1 MNGIT
6 NAFFV
11 ASSVPIA
18 VAWFFT
24 FVARE
29 SRRSENST
37 VTPFVLEHAWIQ
49 TIAEGTF
56 SGLDYF
62 IATEILAGLFQ
73 VILGCSTPRKLMRFS
88 P

>member
-1 MNGIT
+1 MNGMT

-37 VTPFVLEHAWIQ
+37 VTPLFVEHALVQ
-49 TIAEGTF
+49 TIADPGTKHGRCGI
-56 SGLDYF
+56 S
-62 IATEILAGLFQ
+62 ICCVA
-73 VILGCSTPRKLMRFS
+73 
-88 P
+88 